1 MVSRFNIIL
10 LATFVFFLI
19 SISLFLRV
27 IPPCSLA
34 FIEMFNK
41 SCVSSISDK
50 EILSTS
56 SIRNLEQ
63 ELKKLREALI
73 SKDCAYSVFADNS
86 SDQNLVSQQLTE
98 KEINS
103 FKLREL
109 SELSGCWEFVGT
121 KQTFVSVDCEES
133 AEEDCNKAYSQNAT
147 YCFADNGT
155 GTVKTEFNNL
165 FCKANTSV
173 RFSNLEQENTEL
185 LFTEL
190 TDQDCEAGVGFG
202 SLVAREYICNLNSQ
216 KLIECR
222 TSNQLNN
229 TGKITLR
236 RIE

>member
-1 MVSRFNIIL
+1 MVSRINIVL
-10 LATFVFFLI
+10 LASFVFFLV
-19 SISLFLRV
+19 SVSLFLRV

-41 SCVSSISDK
+41 SCVSNVSDK

-56 SIRNLEQ
+56 SIRDLEQ
-63 ELKKLREALI
+63 ELKKLRETLI

-98 KEINS
+98 KEVKG
-103 FKLREL
+103 FKRREL
-109 SELSGCWEFVGT
+109 SALSGCWEFVGT
-121 KQTFVSVDCEES
+121 KQTFVSVDCDQS
-133 AEEDCNKAYSQNAT
+133 AEEDCDKAYSENAT
-147 YCFADNGT
+147 YCFAENGT

-173 RFSNLEQENTEL
+173 RFNNLEQENTEL
-185 LFTEL
+185 FFTEL
-190 TDQDCEAGVGFG
+190 TNQDCEAGVGFG

-222 TSNQLNN
+222 TRNELNN
-229 TGKITLR
+229 TSAITLR

>member
-1 MVSRFNIIL
+1 MVSRINIVF

-19 SISLFLRV
+19 AISLFLRV

-34 FIEMFNK
+34 FIEMFSR
-41 SCVSSISDK
+41 SCVSSVSDK
-50 EILSTS
+50 KTLSTS
-56 SIRNLEQ
+56 SIHNLEQ
-63 ELKKLREALI
+63 ELKKLRETLI
-73 SKDCAYSVFADNS
+73 SKDCAYSVFADDS

-98 KEINS
+98 KEVNS
-103 FKLREL
+103 FNRREL

-121 KQTFVSVDCEES
+121 KQTFVSVNCEES
-133 AEEDCNKAYSQNAT
+133 AEEYCKKAYSENAT
-147 YCFADNGT
+147 YCFSSNGT

-165 FCKANTSV
+165 FCKADTSV
-173 RFSNLEQENTEL
+173 RFNNSEQENTEL
-185 LFTEL
+185 FFTEL
-190 TDQDCEAGVGFG
+190 TDQQCEYGVGFG
-202 SLVAREYICNLNSQ
+202 SLIARKYICNLNSQ